1 MSPSLPSKLESFF
14 ETMRQ
19 GEEFA
24 QHGFDLLCKRDE
36 PEQYFDALKQRG
48 FFEPTENQGPVP
60 SANPDFVH
68 IPVWPALKYLQAVGA
83 RAAELNSDDLAGK
96 VLDVVRSVTL
106 FKEASTGEP
115 RDNYRTY
122 FTFAEL
128 LGVLP
133 IRCIT
138 IADVG
143 LIPTWLHS
151 KYDRG
156 IVPHALSKGLLKRLF
171 EDGSAESA
179 KKACAVIEACLELEH
194 SSKRRKRSD
203 DDLATV
209 VDDYWLKEM
218 LQTHA
223 VELGRKSGR
232 NAAVIFENGLRKVFS
247 KDWRSYGSALW
258 RPAIETNP
266 QNRDFYGPENRFV
279 EGLRDVL
286 GGWLE
291 TAPVDATA
299 YVETALKD
307 ESEIIR
313 RIALHTVTENFEILK
328 PVFEPL
334 IGPTLFQSGHRHE
347 LYRLLSSRFAE
358 LSPDGKA
365 RVIDAI
371 RNLSMPFKGEDR
383 ERRLKF
389 TQREWLSAIKDQ
401 PEATAWFAELTA
413 ASELGA
419 VTDHPDFL
427 SYHQTRWGP
436 GPAPYETDS
445 LVAFAEDGSL
455 IERLN
460 SFQPGDFWRGPTLG
474 GLVSALENA
483 VSSQP
488 DVFLPLLSDFHAAKV
503 PFQHALIQGYKKL
516 FDPSNNAKPEFD
528 WKSAWPKLMRFFG
541 KMVAQESFW
550 AKVEEN
556 EKVDLIPTREWI
568 RSLIAS
574 FLENATRD
582 DDTAYPADLLSQGW
596 TIITTM
602 LSRAEAGDLS
612 LSDPMTHALNTEK
625 GRAVGAM
632 YNHALRACRV
642 ADQTTQSHAAVWETL
657 KGAFDAELA
666 KCRDGNFEF
675 STLSASYIGN
685 LRYLSLDWL
694 TANVV
699 QMFPAREYPN
709 NFKVAIGGLA
719 YAGPNRPIY
728 QLLASHKVFAEAL
741 ATKLEDKNSRERVIE
756 WVGLAYLWGDE
767 QLDSPIVQTIFAA
780 GVEDVEAL
788 ADLFWQVR
796 RDELTDVQV
805 ERVLAFWER
814 CLSWVKKRGTISE
827 HFMARLSRLSPYI
840 KKLDDRT
847 KPLLAA
853 VVPYVHTDY
862 ASDKMVEELARL
874 VDTDPAGAASLL
886 EKMLESSAPNFDLDD
901 KLKTLIE
908 KLASLGLRAEA
919 IRCTE
924 RVRRTLPGML
934 DLYKKL
940 VASG

>member
-1 MSPSLPSKLESFF
+1 LSPSLPSKLESFF
-14 ETMRQ
+14 ETMRR
-19 GEEFA
+19 GDEFA
-24 QHGFDLLCKRDE
+24 QHGFDLLSKRSE
-36 PEQYFDALKQRG
+36 PEQYFDALKQHG
-48 FFEPTENQGPVP
+48 FFNPSENQGPVP
-60 SANPDFVH
+60 SSNPDFVH
-68 IPVWPALKYLQAVGA
+68 IPVWNAVNYLKVVGE
-83 RAAELNSDDLAGK
+83 RAAALDSDDLAGK

-106 FKEASTGEP
+106 FKDEVTGES

-122 FTFAEL
+122 LTFAEL

-133 IRCIT
+133 LRCVT

-143 LIPTWLHS
+143 LIPTWLNS

-156 IVPHALSKGLLKRLF
+156 LVPHALSKGLLKRLF
-171 EDGSAESA
+171 DDGSAESA

-194 SSKRRKRSD
+194 SSKRRKQSD

-223 VELGRKSGR
+223 RELGRKSGR
-232 NAAVIFENGLRKVFS
+232 SAAAIFENGLRIVFS
-247 KDWRSYGSALW
+247 KERRSYGSALW
-258 RPAIETNP
+258 RPAIETNS

-286 GGWLE
+286 DGWLE
-291 TAPVDATA
+291 TAPADASA

-307 ESEIIR
+307 EAEIVR
-313 RIALHTVTENFEILK
+313 RIALRAVTEHFEVLK

-334 IGPTLFQSGHRHE
+334 IGPQLFQSGHRHE

-358 LSPDGKA
+358 FSHDGKTK
-365 RVIDAI
+365 VVEAI
-371 RNLSMPFKGEDR
+371 RNLSMPSSGDDR

-389 TQREWLSAIKDQ
+389 TQREWLSAIRDQ
-401 PEATAWFAELTA
+401 PEAAAWFAELTTA
-413 ASELGA
+413 AELGS
-419 VTDHPDFL
+419 VTEHPDFL
-427 SYHQTRWGP
+427 AYHESRRGP

-460 SFQPGDFWRGPTLG
+460 SFKPGDFWRGPTLG

-483 VSSQP
+483 VSSKP
-488 DVFLPLLSDFHAAKV
+488 DTFLPLLSDFHAAKV
-503 PFQHALIQGYKKL
+503 PFQHAVIQGYKKL
-516 FDPSNNAKPEFD
+516 FDPSNSAKPEFD
-528 WKSAWPKLMRFFG
+528 WRSAWPKLMRFFSEA
-541 KMVAQESFW
+541 VSEESFW
-550 AKVEEN
+550 EKAEEN
-556 EKVDLIPTREWI
+556 ADLIPTRAWM

-574 FLENATRD
+574 FLEHATRD
-582 DDTAYPADLLSQGW
+582 DTTAYPAELLPQGW
-596 TIITTM
+596 TIIMTM
-602 LSRAEAGDLS
+602 LARAESGDLS
-612 LSDPMTHALNTEK
+612 LSDPMTRALNTEK
-625 GRAVGAM
+625 GHAVGAM

-642 ADQTTQSHAAVWETL
+642 ADQTTQSHSAVWKSL
-657 KGAFDAELA
+657 RGVFDAELA

-685 LRYLSLDWL
+685 LHYLSLDWL
-694 TANVV
+694 TANVAL
-699 QMFPAREYPN
+699 MFPAREYPN

-741 ATKLEDKNSRERVIE
+741 ATKLEDKSGRERVIE
-756 WVGLAYLWGDE
+756 WVGLAYLWNDE
-767 QLDSPIVQTIFAA
+767 QLDSPIVKTIFAA
-780 GVEDVEAL
+780 GVEDVETL
-788 ADLFWQVR
+788 AELFWQVR
-796 RDELTDVQV
+796 RDELTDVQID
-805 ERVLAFWER
+805 RVLGFWER
-814 CLSWVKKRGTISE
+814 CLAWVKELGTTPD

-847 KPLLAA
+847 KPLLMA

-862 ASDKMVEELARL
+862 GTDQMVQELTRL
-874 VDTDPAGAASLL
+874 VDTDPAGVASLL
-886 EKMLESSAPNFDLDD
+886 ERMLESSAPNFDLDD
-901 KLKTLIE
+901 KLKKLIE
-908 KLASLGLRAEA
+908 TLAALGLRTEA

-924 RVRRTLPGML
+924 KVRRSLPGML

-940 VASG
+940 VATG